1 MSKSAVSTGAR
12 SNSKVMGLS
21 GKTVISQRRTVDTA
35 RLPQKS
41 QSQNTLLL
49 LTSLFF
55 MQLPG
60 ADAGKPDVKGAA
72 EKAIKKSPLGFMNV
86 GDLAFEL
93 NLPGSSVKKSD
104 LPNGPKPFGAGEVNI
119 PSLPSTD
126 DLPSLP
132 GNPADQVTCM

>member
-1 MSKSAVSTGAR
+1 
-12 SNSKVMGLS
+12 MGLS
-21 GKTVISQRRTVDTA
+21 GKTVISLGRTVDTA

-41 QSQNTLLL
+41 QSQNSLLL
-49 LTSLFF
+49 LTSLLF

-93 NLPGSSVKKSD
+93 NLPGSNVKKSD
-104 LPNGPKPFGAGEVNI
+104 LPNGPKPFKAGEVNI

>member
-1 MSKSAVSTGAR
+1 
-12 SNSKVMGLS
+12 MGLS
-21 GKTVISQRRTVDTA
+21 GKTVISLGRTVDTA

-41 QSQNTLLL
+41 QSQNSLLL
-49 LTSLFF
+49 LTSLLF

-60 ADAGKPDVKGAA
+60 ADAGKTDVKGAA

-93 NLPGSSVKKSD
+93 NLPGSNVKKSD
-104 LPNGPKPFGAGEVNI
+104 LPNGPKPFKAGEVNI